1 MPSPDALLEA
11 AASAADAAK
20 KDRALAA
27 ITSRLVSDL
36 AQGRHLVVWGPRGSG
51 KTTLFH
57 AVLREVGEAHAAL
70 SPATN
75 SLDDITRALERAYR
89 EVPTAGLARRAAR
102 SRLWWA
108 ADAEPGCLLL
118 DHVRRVPSAMKGWL
132 RRLRGGLV
140 GVALAIDIDSA
151 RERERM
157 RSLRI
162 GCASFRMPPT
172 AAPTLGR
179 LLSLQWEVAGA
190 LPLSADARKILVR
203 AARGRPGW
211 IVHCAALANDPRYWP
226 GGQLRVPVLALD
238 TEIRLRAVDSE
249 AGGKSESRGQ
259 GSLGHG
265 APISTSARRR
275 SSAPSH

>member
-11 AASAADAAK
+11 ATVAANAAK

-27 ITSRLVSDL
+27 IARGLAADL
-36 AQGRHLVVWGPRGSG
+36 CQGRHVVVWGPRGSG
-51 KTTLFH
+51 KTTLLH
-57 AVLREVGEAHAAL
+57 AVLREIGDAHTAL
-70 SPATN
+70 CPKTS

-108 ADAEPGCLLL
+108 ADAEPGALLL
-118 DHVRRVPSAMKGWL
+118 DHVTRVPSAMKGWL

-157 RSLRI
+157 RGLRI

-179 LLSLQWEVAGA
+179 LLALQWEVAGA
-190 LPLSADARKILVR
+190 MSLSADARKILVR

-211 IVHCAALANDPRYWP
+211 IMYCAALASDTRYWP
-226 GGQLRVPVLALD
+226 RGQLRVPVLALD
-238 TEIRLRAVDSE
+238 TEIRLRAIDSAADE
-249 AGGKSESRGQ
+249 KSAGRAHGSRAQ
-259 GSLGHG
+259 DL
-265 APISTSARRR
+265 PVSTSARRR

>member
-1 MPSPDALLEA
+1 MPSPHALLELA
-11 AASAADAAK
+11 TIAADGAK
-20 KDRALAA
+20 NDRALAA
-27 ITSRLVSDL
+27 ITSRLAADL
-36 AQGRHLVVWGPRGSG
+36 ARGRHVVLWGPRGSG
-51 KTTLFH
+51 KTTLLH
-57 AVLREVGEAHAAL
+57 AVLRKVSNAHAAL
-70 SPATN
+70 SPATS
-75 SLDDITRALERAYR
+75 SLDDITRALERAYD
-89 EVPTAGLARRAAR
+89 EIPTAGLARRAAR

-118 DHVRRVPSAMKGWL
+118 DHVTRVPSAMKGWL

-157 RSLRI
+157 RGLRI
-162 GCASFRMPPT
+162 GCATLRMPPT

-179 LLSLQWEVAGA
+179 LLSLQWEVTGA
-190 LPLSADARKILVR
+190 LPLSAGARKILVH

-211 IVHCAALANDPRYWP
+211 IVQCAALSSDSRYWP

-238 TEIRLRAVDSE
+238 TEIRLRAIDSE
-249 AGGKSESRGQ
+249 SGGERLAH
-259 GSLGHG
+259 GSLV
-265 APISTSARRR
+265 STKARRR